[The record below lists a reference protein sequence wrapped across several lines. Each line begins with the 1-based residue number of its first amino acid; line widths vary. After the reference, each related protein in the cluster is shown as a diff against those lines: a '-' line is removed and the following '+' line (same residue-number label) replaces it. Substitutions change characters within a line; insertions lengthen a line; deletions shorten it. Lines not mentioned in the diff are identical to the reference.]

1 MTFNIENIRNQL
13 ILTDILRKNILVILG
28 NEFNNGNILFS
39 SNDGILDD
47 NNLYWD
53 NINKRL
59 GIGTTTPTE
68 KLDVNGNILSTG
80 TIITGDHGTDSTDEV
95 VNVCYGTG
103 NPPTASTTTEGAL
116 FVKYTA

>member
-1 MTFNIENIRNQL
+1 MTKITATIIPKKEVW
-13 ILTDILRKNILVILG
+13 KA
-28 NEFNNGNILFS
+28 NGT
-39 SNDGILDD
+39 
-47 NNLYWD
+47 
-53 NINKRL
+53 NINYVDGNV

-68 KLDVNGNILSTG
+68 KLDVNGNIKTTG